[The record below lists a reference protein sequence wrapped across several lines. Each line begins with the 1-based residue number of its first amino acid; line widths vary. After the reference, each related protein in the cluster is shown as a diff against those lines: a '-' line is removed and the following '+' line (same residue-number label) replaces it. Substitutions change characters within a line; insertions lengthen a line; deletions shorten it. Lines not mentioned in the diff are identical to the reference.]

1 MFSVLDELDLNK
13 IRLTDLHK
21 DRRQWYYY
29 HARFKGKES
38 EAKSKPFVQI
48 HM

>member
-21 DRRQWYYY
+21 DPMQGYYY
-29 HARFKGKES
+29 YAHFRGEES
-38 EAKSKPFVQI
+38 EAKSK
-48 HM
+48 